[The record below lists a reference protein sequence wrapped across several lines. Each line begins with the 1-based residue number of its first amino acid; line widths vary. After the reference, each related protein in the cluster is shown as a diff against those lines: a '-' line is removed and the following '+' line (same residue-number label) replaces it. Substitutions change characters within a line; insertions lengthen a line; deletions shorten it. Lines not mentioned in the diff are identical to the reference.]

1 MRMLQ
6 QELPGGL
13 RVKGPVLSLL
23 WCGLD
28 PWPGNFHMSWVW
40 PKKKKKNE
48 QKKENAAIKVMVLP
62 KTPDELFRGNFFS
75 FREQFEDR
83 LSFPTKFR
91 IFHYFK
97 FFLKYRVSRMD
108 EY

>member
-1 MRMLQ
+1 MLQ

-13 RVKGPVLSLL
+13 RVKGSVLSLL

-40 PKKKKKNE
+40 QKKKKKNE

-62 KTPDELFRGNFFS
+62 KTPDELFRGNFSS
-75 FREQFEDR
+75 FRKQLEQNLEF
-83 LSFPTKFR
+83 STT
-91 IFHYFK
+91 
-97 FFLKYRVSRMD
+97 SNSS
-108 EY
+108 